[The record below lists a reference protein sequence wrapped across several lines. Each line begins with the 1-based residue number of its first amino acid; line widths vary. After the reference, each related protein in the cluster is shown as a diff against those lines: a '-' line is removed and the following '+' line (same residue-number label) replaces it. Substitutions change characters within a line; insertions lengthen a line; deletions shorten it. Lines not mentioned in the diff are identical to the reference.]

1 MTGLGISVE
10 RKTHF
15 GSEVYPETDRNRP
28 LEVVTAMLDLRKLF
42 APSRTAGAHCDIPCG
57 IYDPHGAELGART
70 VTKMVSLIQGAQE
83 GTDPESRQTFVRCVK
98 VKEEHAEIV
107 KRELQILW
115 SDYFKPEHLE
125 RYPDLHEKVWKALKL
140 ASKNKQSI
148 DATAARDLEA
158 AVAEIARIFWETK
171 GGQPATKAA

>member
-1 MTGLGISVE
+1 MNRFVSPVIRLLDRVSP
-10 RKTHF
+10 
-15 GSEVYPETDRNRP
+15 PET
-28 LEVVTAMLDLRKLF
+28 V
-42 APSRTAGAHCDIPCG
+42 SAHCDIPCG

-171 GGQPATKAA
+171 GGQPATKTA